1 MRNPVFTAV
10 LLSVLLLSG
19 VIATSM
25 ISFIGAEASSDK
37 QEKKKEKDKKDY
49 YENYDKVKDVYESAD
64 HDSYKMPMRD
74 QYSDGYN
81 TNDYTAEADQ
91 YSDGYN
97 TNDYT
102 AEADQYSDGY
112 NTNDYTAEADQY
124 SDGYNTNDYTA
135 EADQYSDGY
144 KTDGYVSEQDKQ
156 GKYKADDKVDYKNND
171 KKAIKKIKIIECKN
185 TNINGDELE
194 DLETVETMKSENP
207 IVKQLENKQLG
218 NQMTEHNQYNGGV
231 HEFYIG
237 SDTKIVFICTN
248 ENYNLDSDNNIDPSK
263 TTNTD
268 STTRENTESGNA
280 TAAVDSNDNAD
291 TINEIENTESGN
303 AIMQQKQQEQ
313 PVQEQIQQEQEQI
326 QQEQLKQLK
335 QQQEQIQQEH
345 LQKQLKQQQLKQQQ
359 EQQKDT
365 RLLNSGNAIAT
376 EDPDDRLDL
385 VTNEMISGQNTDSL
399 SKMDVDTTPNYLN
412 IIK

>member
-64 HDSYKMPMRD
+64 HDSYKMPMR
-74 QYSDGYN
+74 
-81 TNDYTAEADQ
+81 DQ

-248 ENYNLDSDNNIDPSK
+248 ENYNLDSDNNIDPLK

-280 TAAVDSNDNAD
+280 TATVDSNDNAD

-313 PVQEQIQQEQEQI
+313 PVQEQEQIQQEQEQI